1 MKTPFAVTAPY
12 PSDPT
17 PHSNATW
24 RATALVLLEFA
35 IAIPACYAFRVAAAT
50 ESQSPASGQIV
61 FTIDPAHSTLHWTL
75 DTTLHLVHGTFAVKR
90 GEVALDPKTGN
101 ATGEIVVDATSGK
114 TDNDSRD
121 KKMHQEI
128 LETPKF
134 PEIVFRVNQ
143 IENPAVPPSKGQI
156 KMHGVFMIHGMK
168 HELIVPA
175 EVEFSGDRWNGT
187 AKFVVP
193 YIAWGLKS
201 PSTFLLKASPTVDV
215 DLELSGTQNQATK
228 TP

>member
-1 MKTPFAVTAPY
+1 MNILFASTAS
-12 PSDPT
+12 PSNPT
-17 PHSNATW
+17 PRSNASR
-24 RATALVLLEFA
+24 RAIAFLALALA
-35 IAIPACYAFRVAAAT
+35 IAIFSCNAYRVAAAT

-134 PEIVFRVNQ
+134 PEIVFRVNR
-143 IENPAVPPSKGQI
+143 IENPAVPPSKAQI
-156 KMHGVFMIHGMK
+156 KLHGTFMIHGTL
-168 HELIVPA
+168 HEMIVPA
-175 EVEFSGDRWNGT
+175 EVEFSGDRWNGA
-187 AKFVVP
+187 AKFAVP